1 MANSKL
7 KAFHYDMVIEAED
20 QQQADRVMIERIGY
34 NEDLREYG
42 VSDYTI
48 DASPVGGRDLDPIE
62 VGGDGGD
69 DDNGSPEL
77 TPVISSAGPLTSVN
91 GEQYLSILQMNTVL
105 AQNGKLPLAQRTL
118 AREEGIILTYEHKGG
133 WIIVDLDEF
142 GHLVCMDFQSASSLK
157 SESMDGTRLYAQV
170 IDAFMAGGAD
180 TGVPAEDR
188 PVIPGFERHGAVAG
202 VNEDEYR
209 SIMRI
214 NAAIDGSYTLPS
226 AERLYTG
233 DGTPL
238 LEFAYRRPDGWLHVR
253 VKTDGSFHSADVVRG
268 KDLEDLT
275 SGPLYD
281 SITAALAPEPT
292 A

>member
-1 MANSKL
+1 MTQSKL
-7 KAFHYDMVIEAED
+7 RKFHYDLVIEAEN
-20 QQQADRVMIERIGY
+20 QQQADRVMIERVGF

-48 DASPVGGRDLDPIE
+48 DASPVDGREPDPI
-62 VGGDGGD
+62 DF
-69 DDNGSPEL
+69 EL
-77 TPVISSAGPLTSVN
+77 HPVISTAGPVTSVN
-91 GEQYLSILQMNTVL
+91 GAQYPTLRLLNAVIG
-105 AQNGKLPLAQRTL
+105 AGDELPH
-118 AREEGIILTYEHKGG
+118 ARHLPGDEENEALELVYRVEGTTYAVQIEADGSFRSMSR
-133 WIIVDLDEF
+133 VDFTNSE
-142 GHLVCMDFQSASSLK
+142 LVP
-157 SESMDGTRLYAQV
+157 MDGSPLYGEVVA
-170 IDAFMAGGAD
+170 ALAGESQD
-180 TGVPAEDR
+180 TGVLAEDR

-226 AERLYTG
+226 AERVYTG

-253 VKTDGSFHSADVVRG
+253 VKTDGSFHSADVACG
-268 KDLEDLT
+268 KDLVDLT

-281 SITAALAPEPT
+281 SITAALESQDAENGD
-292 A
+292 